1 MGKYNFVFWGNI
13 NIHVYPLAEALSKK
27 TKVTIVYDSRL
38 FTNRKE
44 RQIGYKPSPTLR
56 LIDMADISDDE
67 IKNVIKD
74 VSEGETIHI
83 NGGLKNDNNF
93 AHKALIML
101 IKLKKQVIS
110 LPQEGFQ
117 FNGLKAFV
125 NRLKWF
131 YYINVR
137 YRNIRFFGLTGRNA
151 FHDFLTIKCSI
162 KRIVPFIYTTTP
174 PQLCTNTKH
183 NERKNVNMIFVGAID
198 KRKNIGTI
206 IRWINKNIAFFTNP
220 FDLHIYGGY
229 GNEALLRHTIGGN
242 KQIHYHGIVPNEDV
256 RKAMLESDIAI
267 LPSRYDGWGAVVNEA
282 LQCGCRV
289 LVSNRCGSSAM
300 PQTFSELGSVFDP
313 YDEKDFL
320 DKLNGL
326 LSKGILSE
334 TEREKIR
341 KWSEEH
347 IHPDVVANY
356 LINVID
362 ALDSGNPLPKNIFW

>member
-1 MGKYNFVFWGNI
+1 M
-13 NIHVYPLAEALSKK
+13 
-27 TKVTIVYDSRL
+27 TIVYDSRL

-162 KRIVPFIYTTTP
+162 KRIVPFIYT
-174 PQLCTNTKH
+174 
-183 NERKNVNMIFVGAID
+183 RFS
-198 KRKNIGTI
+198 
-206 IRWINKNIAFFTNP
+206 FFT
-220 FDLHIYGGY
+220 FVDFVFVQQVL
-229 GNEALLRHTIGGN
+229 
-242 KQIHYHGIVPNEDV
+242 
-256 RKAMLESDIAI
+256 
-267 LPSRYDGWGAVVNEA
+267 GWV
-282 LQCGCRV
+282 
-289 LVSNRCGSSAM
+289 
-300 PQTFSELGSVFDP
+300 ELDS
-313 YDEKDFL
+313 
-320 DKLNGL
+320 
-326 LSKGILSE
+326 
-334 TEREKIR
+334 IR
-341 KWSEEH
+341 KPLI
-347 IHPDVVANY
+347 IHSLSTNPKVVDC
-356 LINVID
+356 L
-362 ALDSGNPLPKNIFW
+362 LFPCK